1 MVIKL
6 TAEQLQYMAM
16 YESMSGASVI
26 DCVLPEKSNRVVFV
40 VKRGNISMAIG
51 KGGMNV
57 KRARDRFGRD
67 IEIIEYNDDP
77 KEFITKLASP
87 ARIQGIRIVE
97 GSGKKTAYVNVHPQ
111 DRGIA
116 IGKEGNTINK
126 IKELTKR
133 HHQIDNVVIV

>member
-6 TAEQLQYMAM
+6 SAEQLEYMAM
-16 YESMSGASVI
+16 YEKISGASVI
-26 DCVLPEKSNRVVFV
+26 DCVLPEKANRVVFV
-40 VKRGNISMAIG
+40 VRRGDISMAIG

-57 KRARDRFGRD
+57 KKARSRFGRD
-67 IEIIEYNDDP
+67 IEIIEYNEDP

-87 ARIQGIRIVE
+87 ARIQGVRIVE

-126 IKELTKR
+126 IKELSRR
-133 HHQIDNVVIV
+133 HHKIDNVVIV

>member
-1 MVIKL
+1 
-6 TAEQLQYMAM
+6 
-16 YESMSGASVI
+16 
-26 DCVLPEKSNRVVFV
+26 
-40 VKRGNISMAIG
+40 MAIG

-57 KRARDRFGRD
+57 KKARSRFGRD
-67 IEIIEYNDDP
+67 IEIIEYNEDP

-87 ARIQGIRIVE
+87 ARIQGVRIVE

-126 IKELTKR
+126 IKELSRR
-133 HHQIDNVVIV
+133 HHKIDNVVIV